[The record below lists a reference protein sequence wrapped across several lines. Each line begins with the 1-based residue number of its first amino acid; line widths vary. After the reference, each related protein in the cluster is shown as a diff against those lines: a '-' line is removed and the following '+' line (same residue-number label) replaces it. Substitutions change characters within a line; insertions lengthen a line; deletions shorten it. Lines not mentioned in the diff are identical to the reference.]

1 MIVKNYNLVI
11 GKKVLL
17 KDSELY
23 FEEGKINHVIGRN
36 GSGKSQ
42 LAKDFILNRGGY
54 FSRNIPDR
62 TLVISSYS
70 NLPKEL
76 TLNDVIKTVSW
87 SLSAEI
93 YRLLGLENV
102 PNNIPLKKLS
112 DGQNQKIKLYIL
124 LSRNKEIIILDE
136 ITNALDKAT
145 VNEIHIFLQK
155 YSKKHPEKIIIN
167 ISHDLSDIRTLH
179 GNYFIIDN
187 QRLYQISTADEAIKW
202 YLGEI

>member
-1 MIVKNYNLVI
+1 
-11 GKKVLL
+11 
-17 KDSELY
+17 
-23 FEEGKINHVIGRN
+23 
-36 GSGKSQ
+36 
-42 LAKDFILNRGGY
+42 
-54 FSRNIPDR
+54 
-62 TLVISSYS
+62 
-70 NLPKEL
+70 
-76 TLNDVIKTVSW
+76 
-87 SLSAEI
+87 
-93 YRLLGLENV
+93 GLENV

>member
-23 FEEGKINHVIGRN
+23 FEEGTINHVIGRN

-54 FSRNIPDR
+54 FSKNIPNR

-87 SLSAEI
+87 SLSTEI

-145 VNEIHIFLQK
+145 VNEIHIFLKK

-167 ISHDLSDIRTLH
+167 ISHDLSDIRTLY

-187 QRLYQISTADEAIKW
+187 QRLYRISTADEAIKW
-202 YLGEI
+202 YIGEI

>member
-23 FEEGKINHVIGRN
+23 FEEGTINHVIGRN

-54 FSRNIPDR
+54 FSKNIPNR

-87 SLSAEI
+87 SLSTEI

-124 LSRNKEIIILDE
+124 LSRNKEIIIL
-136 ITNALDKAT
+136 
-145 VNEIHIFLQK
+145 
-155 YSKKHPEKIIIN
+155 
-167 ISHDLSDIRTLH
+167 
-179 GNYFIIDN
+179 
-187 QRLYQISTADEAIKW
+187 
-202 YLGEI
+202 